1 MQGIWGALVKR
12 VHDVAR
18 WFATRWRFVLSGL
31 LGAAIGALLVA
42 VLSRPSSPTCP
53 SANQRLFRPDCW
65 DWGDAATWVTG
76 ILTAVLV
83 AAAVWQLAD
92 ARRQGIWRQ
101 ARAVPVTLHEQRLS
115 AYGEDGDDADYVMKV
130 HNLSDQPISRVSP
143 LYTAGGYWSAML
155 ESPGDTR
162 YLMPKESFELRE
174 TLPDLD
180 FLGVFFIDAA
190 DREWVVTLLPLFA
203 DRLLPYRA
211 FTDAVVRHDAK
222 ERARQHEVERLQRMT
237 GY

>member
-1 MQGIWGALVKR
+1 
-12 VHDVAR
+12 
-18 WFATRWRFVLSGL
+18 VLTGL

-42 VLSRPSSPTCP
+42 VLSRPSSSTCP

-92 ARRQGIWRQ
+92 ARRQEIWRQ
-101 ARAVPVTLHEQRLS
+101 ARAIPVTLHEQRLG
-115 AYGEDGDDADYVMKV
+115 AYGEDGDDVDYMMTV
-130 HNLSDQPISRVSP
+130 HNLSEQPISRVSP

-155 ESPGDTR
+155 ERPGDTR
-162 YLMPKESFELRE
+162 YLMPKESFDLRQ
-174 TLPDLD
+174 TLPPDLD

-190 DREWVVTLLPLFA
+190 DREWVVTLLPPFA

-211 FTDAVVRHDAK
+211 FTDVVVRHDAK
-222 ERARQHEVERLQRMT
+222 ERARQHEVERLQKMT